1 MSDHNNSYGKTPP
14 ISPGVRRNGGV
25 GRRLEVKVV
34 LLDDKVNGFQV
45 VYRAPAQELFNAVV
59 NKLKLLEMDYFDL
72 EYFDKDGQQ
81 AWLDHEKSIPKQV
94 RTLHP
99 IDSFRVL
106 PLWHFGKLSSSVS
119 KEEWWDFFVCHPM
132 VAWLLVGD
140 AIERNSLWR

>member
-1 MSDHNNSYGKTPP
+1 MTDHNGFGKAPP
-14 ISPGVRRNGGV
+14 ISPGARGAV

-94 RTLHP
+94 SR
-99 IDSFRVL
+99 FVL
-106 PLWHFGKLSSSVS
+106 IRKR
-119 KEEWWDFFVCHPM
+119 M
-132 VAWLLVGD
+132 VQNRCG
-140 AIERNSLWR
+140 

>member
-14 ISPGVRRNGGV
+14 ISPGVRRNGGGV
-25 GRRLEVKVV
+25 GRRLDVKVV

-45 VYRAPAQELFNAVV
+45 VCRAPAQELFNAVV

-94 RTLHP
+94 KILYQRGAALYWLRSLRAHGSRDPFCGTGA
-99 IDSFRVL
+99 
-106 PLWHFGKLSSSVS
+106 LWGLAKWVFPVS
-119 KEEWWDFFVCHPM
+119 RGSM
-132 VAWLLVGD
+132 LAYTY
-140 AIERNSLWR
+140 I